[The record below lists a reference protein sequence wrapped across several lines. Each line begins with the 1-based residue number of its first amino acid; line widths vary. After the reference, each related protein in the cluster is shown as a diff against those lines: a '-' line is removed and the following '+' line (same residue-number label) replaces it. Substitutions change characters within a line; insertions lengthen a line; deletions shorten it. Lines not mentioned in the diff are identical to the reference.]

1 MTIGERIKERRKQ
14 LGLTVDELSERLGK
28 NRATIYRYE
37 SNEIEK
43 LPTTVLEPL
52 AKVLETTPAYLM
64 GWEEESPIKQKSNS
78 FPELSKNEQEMMD
91 IFKELTP
98 TQQGKLIERARV
110 MSEDNEIEAINKEN
124 VS

>member
-1 MTIGERIKERRKQ
+1 
-14 LGLTVDELSERLGK
+14 
-28 NRATIYRYE
+28 
-37 SNEIEK
+37 
-43 LPTTVLEPL
+43 
-52 AKVLETTPAYLM
+52 
-64 GWEEESPIKQKSNS
+64 
-78 FPELSKNEQEMMD
+78 MD